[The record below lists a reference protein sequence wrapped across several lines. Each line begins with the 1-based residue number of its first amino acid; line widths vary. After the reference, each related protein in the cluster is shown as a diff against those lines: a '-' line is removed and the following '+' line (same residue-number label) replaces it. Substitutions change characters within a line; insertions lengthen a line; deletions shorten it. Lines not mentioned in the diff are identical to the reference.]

1 MTAAWATHSSI
12 FGFES
17 NALQAASLFLYRPT
31 DPFRYAEAKHSSG
44 ELRDINGIPV
54 LLLRGTR
61 EKIGEQIDTLAL
73 KPAARLLPL
82 GIATRRWADC
92 LG

>member
-1 MTAAWATHSSI
+1 MAAAWAIQSSI

-44 ELRDINGIPV
+44 ELRYINGIPV
-54 LLLRGTR
+54 LLLRGTPD
-61 EKIGEQIDTLAL
+61 EMGEQIDTLAL
-73 KPAARLLPL
+73 KLAALLLPL
-82 GIATRRWADC
+82 GIATRRWADR